1 MYFLI
6 NRKWDKMAKNQ
17 LKNSEFCLKPA
28 EIKKIIYAAAGF
40 RDRCIIKTFAHTAIR
55 RAELAKLDIRDI
67 DFSRNLLQ
75 IREGKGGKSRT
86 VPISEELA
94 SDLKH
99 LIGTRSS
106 GPVFLTQR
114 NGPLTVRQVNWVVAQ
129 VGSLS
134 GVKNP
139 NPNYEYITC
148 HLFRHSFA
156 REWKKR
162 GGSIETLSKILGHTS
177 VKTTLDEYG
186 TEDLDTVSQNY
197 LKTTQE
203 MF

>member
-1 MYFLI
+1 MS
-6 NRKWDKMAKNQ
+6 KTQ
-17 LKNSEFCLKPA
+17 LKDSEYHLKPA
-28 EIKKIIYAAAGF
+28 EIQKIIYAAHSF
-40 RDRCIIKTFAHTAIR
+40 RDRCMIKTLAHTALR
-55 RAELAKLDIRDI
+55 RAELAALDIRDL
-67 DFSRNLLQ
+67 DFDRNLLQ
-75 IREGKGGKSRT
+75 VREGKGGKSRT
-86 VPISEELA
+86 VPMSEELA

-99 LIGTRSS
+99 LIGQRKT
-106 GPVFLTQR
+106 GALFLSQR
-114 NGPLTVRQVNWVVAQ
+114 KTGLTVRQVNWIVAH
-129 VGSLS
+129 VGQAS

-186 TEDLDTVSQNY
+186 TETLQDVCDNYAEVMHDL
-197 LKTTQE
+197 
-203 MF
+203 F

>member
-1 MYFLI
+1 MS
-6 NRKWDKMAKNQ
+6 RKSQ
-17 LKNSEFCLKPA
+17 LKNSEYHLSPA
-28 EIKKIIYAAAGF
+28 EIKKVIYAANSF
-40 RDRCIIKTFAHTAIR
+40 RDRCLIKTLAQTGMR
-55 RAELAKLDIRDI
+55 RAEVAKLDIRDI
-67 DFSRNLLQ
+67 DFEKNLVH

-86 VPISEELA
+86 IPITDELV
-94 SDLKH
+94 SDYKH
-99 LIGTRSS
+99 LIGGRKT
-106 GPVFLTQR
+106 GAVFESNR
-114 NGPLTVRQVNWVVAQ
+114 GGPLTLRQVNWIVATA
-129 VGSLS
+129 GERS

-139 NPNYEYITC
+139 NPKYSSITC

-186 TEDLDTVSQNY
+186 TEDLDTVRENY
-197 LKTTQE
+197 SRVLQD